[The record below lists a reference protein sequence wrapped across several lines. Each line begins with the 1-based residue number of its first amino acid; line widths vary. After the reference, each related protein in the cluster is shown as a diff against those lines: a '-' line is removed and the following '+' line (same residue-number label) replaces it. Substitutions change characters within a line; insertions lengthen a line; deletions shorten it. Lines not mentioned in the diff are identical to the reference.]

1 MPVFVYLRASNKGLA
16 IRPHQLKMKN
26 QVKVSV
32 LMAVYN
38 TNFKL
43 IKRAI
48 DSVLKQDFQNF
59 ELIIIDDGSK
69 ENNREALLK
78 YVEKHEDKIIYIR
91 HSNRGQSES
100 VNRGVLM
107 SVGEFITIIDSDDE
121 YKPFHLSSCLRE
133 IENLDLIC
141 STTETVVDTEDDYY
155 VPDKND
161 LTKLIHLD
169 DATLFGTLFGH
180 RKVFTSIHFKSGFA
194 ADAHFYEVVE
204 SQFRVRKVDLRTY
217 IYHRNIPNSIC
228 ATIKKLSL
236 VNS

>member
-1 MPVFVYLRASNKGLA
+1 MPVFVYLRATNKGLA
-16 IRPHQLKMKN
+16 IRPHQLKMKK

-38 TNFKL
+38 TNFNL

-107 SVGEFITIIDSDDE
+107 SAGEFITIIDSDDE
-121 YKPFHLSSCLRE
+121 YKPYHLSSCLRE

-161 LTKLIHLD
+161 LSKLIHLD

-180 RKVFTSIHFKSGFA
+180 RKVFTSIHFRSGFA

-228 ATIKKLSL
+228 ATVKKLSL
-236 VNS
+236 VIS

>member
-1 MPVFVYLRASNKGLA
+1 LPVFVYLRASNKGLA

-107 SVGEFITIIDSDDE
+107 STGEFITIIDSDDE

-161 LTKLIHLD
+161 LSKLIHLD